1 MSITRYG
8 DTSWERQFPVGD
20 RNESHDI
27 EATPLG
33 LQLDYDTLPWGELDE
48 ARAAFGDPLPAAA
61 PASAPPDGA
70 TKALMHVADCAKSWA
85 KAKSNGRKV
94 EWHERRLERATA
106 ALVALGW

>member
-1 MSITRYG
+1 MRSPIETMIDNACG
-8 DTSWERQFPVGD
+8 VPPSWVRVEQ
-20 RNESHDI
+20 
-27 EATPLG
+27 
-33 LQLDYDTLPWGELDE
+33 
-48 ARAAFGDPLPAAA
+48 A
-61 PASAPPDGA
+61 PAKAIEPPDGA